1 MPFWDE
7 KHECCSRDE
16 LIQIQLERV
25 QSVLNRVYKNVS
37 FYKNLFDNHK
47 IVPEDVSSLEQFQKL
62 PFTTLNDLQNNY
74 PYGLFA
80 VPLREVVRIHT
91 ATETVDKP
99 TVIGYTLRDIRN
111 WSNLVARF
119 LTSVGVSKE
128 DVIQVSF
135 HYGLYTG
142 AFGLHHGAELIGASV
157 IPASNEHSDRQVRI
171 MQDYRSSVLVST
183 PSFALVLAD
192 ACEKHG
198 INLKTSMLKKGIFGG
213 EIWSEETRHII
224 EERLFID
231 AYDNY
236 GVSVLMGPGIAAECP
251 AKNGLH
257 IYEDHV
263 LAEIID
269 PDTLTPLPYGS
280 TGELVLTTL
289 TREAFPI
296 IRYRTGDITTLDN
309 KPCTCGRTL
318 ARMRRIEKRTDN
330 IIIIKGINIVPEQIE
345 KTILSIEGCEPL
357 YQIIAKRQDFRD
369 SLIVKVAVSEMMFFD
384 EIKKQTL
391 LLEKI
396 QRALHQKLKVKVEV
410 KLSEKKSL
418 GQDILEKGKIIDER
432 KL

>member
-1 MPFWDE
+1 MPFWEE
-7 KHECCSRDE
+7 KYECCSRDE
-16 LIQIQLERV
+16 LVQIQLERV
-25 QSVLNRVYKNVS
+25 QSVLNRVYRSVS
-37 FYKNLFDNHK
+37 FYKNLFDDHR
-47 IVPEDVSSLEQFQKL
+47 IVPEEVSSFEDFRKL
-62 PFTTLNDLQNNY
+62 PFTTLDDLQNNY

-99 TVIGYTLRDIRN
+99 TVIGYTARDIN
-111 WSNLVARF
+111 HWSNLVARF

-128 DVIQVSF
+128 DVIQISF

-142 AFGLHHGAELIGASV
+142 AFGLHHGAEKIGASV
-157 IPASNEHSDRQVRI
+157 IPASNEHTDQQVRI
-171 MQDYRSSVLVST
+171 MQDYRSTVLVST

-192 ACEKHG
+192 VCDKLG
-198 INLKTSMLKKGIFGG
+198 IDPKTSMLKKGIFGG
-213 EIWSEETRHII
+213 EIWSEQTRAAI

-269 PDTLTPLPYGS
+269 PDTLAPLPPG
-280 TGELVLTTL
+280 TAGELILTTL
-289 TREAFPI
+289 TREAFPV
-296 IRYRTGDITTLDN
+296 IRYRTGDITTLD
-309 KPCTCGRTL
+309 PAACECGRTL
-318 ARMRRIEKRTDN
+318 MRMKRVEQRTDD

-345 KTILSIEGCEPL
+345 KTLLSIEGCEPV
-357 YQIIAKRQDFRD
+357 YQVIAKRQDFRD
-369 SLIVKVAVSEMMFFD
+369 RLLVKVAVSESMFFD
-384 EIKKQTL
+384 EVRKQTL

-396 QRALHQKLKVKVEV
+396 ERALQRKLKVKVEV

-418 GQDILEKGKIIDER
+418 ISEIGDTGKIIDER
-432 KL
+432 TL